1 MSGKLAIQCPQNK
14 LFDAAVQVIKTIRER
29 GFDIYI
35 VGGAVR
41 DLVLNRLPDDI
52 DMVTTAHPED
62 IKNIFPDA
70 EMVGACFG
78 VVLVKYNGSVF
89 ELATCREERLYSDGR
104 RPDEVR
110 FTTDFRQDVLRRD
123 FTVNAMLYDPLSGE
137 VIDYVGGLPDLRN
150 RVIRAIGNAAGRFSE
165 DYLRMLRAVR
175 FAARLDFQI
184 HPEAWQAIC
193 NMANK
198 TALIAAER
206 VRCELE
212 SMLTGSDPARAME
225 LLKASRILKLWLPEV
240 DALAGVAQHPVYHPE
255 GDVWQHT
262 MLMLKNAAKPCSVE
276 FAWSILLHDIGKKP
290 TFELDKDNIPHFYG
304 HEACGAEMIGAIAQ
318 RLRFSRELTDT
329 VEHAVRWHMR
339 FASVMEMR
347 EAKLKRLMAEKY
359 FAMELELH
367 KLDCQCS
374 NGLTATCEFLRQ
386 KLKKMENCKL
396 PPPLLNG
403 RDLIKMG
410 LVPGREFKEILNAVM
425 DAQLEKRL
433 NSKNGAVEWVKKNFL
448 R

>member
-1 MSGKLAIQCPQNK
+1 M
-14 LFDAAVQVIKTIRER
+14 IKTIRER

-41 DLVLNRLPDDI
+41 DLVLNRLPGDI
-52 DMVTTAHPED
+52 DMVTTAHPDD

-78 VVLVKYNGSVF
+78 VVLVKHNGLVF

-123 FTVNAMLYDPLSGE
+123 FTVNAMLYDPVRGA
-137 VIDYVGGLPDLRN
+137 VVDYVGGLPDLRD
-150 RVIRAIGNAAGRFSE
+150 RVIRAIGNAAERFSE
-165 DYLRMLRAVR
+165 DYLRMLRAIR
-175 FAARLDFQI
+175 FAAKLEFQI

-193 NMANK
+193 DMADK
-198 TALIAAER
+198 TGLIAAER
-206 VRCELE
+206 VRGELE
-212 SMLTGSDPARAME
+212 SMLVGSDPARAME
-225 LLKASRILKLWLPEV
+225 LLKASRILRLWLPEV
-240 DALAGVAQHPVYHPE
+240 DALAGVEQHPVYHPE

-262 MLMLKNAAKPCSVE
+262 MLMLKNAAKPCSAE

-290 TFELDKDNIPHFYG
+290 TFELGEDNIPHFYG
-304 HEACGAEMIGAIAQ
+304 HEACGAEMIGSIAQ
-318 RLRFSRELTDT
+318 RLRFSRELADT

-374 NGLTATCEFLRQ
+374 NGLTATYEFLLQ

-403 RDLIKMG
+403 DDLIKLG
-410 LVPGREFKEILNAVM
+410 FVPGREFKAILDAVM

-433 NSKNGAVEWVKKNFL
+433 KSKAEAVEWVKKEFL